1 MIRGLAR
8 KLAIA
13 TALLLIVLYA
23 LSTTWPD
30 PELWHSTGL
39 DEEFSRKKLDE
50 IQSFQDYQALEQ
62 RLFQQLQ
69 DEIYTHTPQGPD
81 HDFERY
87 SAGSTADPS
96 NREPNWNR
104 SFELSPEN
112 PAGGILL
119 LHGMSD
125 SPYSLRALAESFHA
139 QGYRVLGLRLPGHG
153 TAPSGLLRVKW
164 QDMAAATQLAAVH
177 LARQTGGKP
186 IHLVGYSTG
195 APLAL
200 YYTIAAE
207 KDVSLPV
214 PASLILLSPAIGV
227 SPAAGLAK
235 WNRRLS
241 YLPGLGHLAWLD
253 MLPEFD
259 PYKYNSFA
267 TNAGEQVHLLTRRV
281 AELVVKRAA
290 GNPPPLPPTLILKS
304 TVDATVSN
312 SAIVDRLL
320 THLSAGRHEFV
331 LFDINRRGANA
342 SLLVA
347 DPGPFTNQLLA
358 APDLPFTLS
367 VITNTNAE
375 SNTVIARHKPPFS
388 AAPDN
393 DIPLGTAWPPATL
406 SLSHIAL
413 PFPPD
418 DPLYGREHP
427 GNDREVFL
435 GHVAIQGE
443 RGLLRLSAD
452 WLIRLRNNPF
462 YDYLERR
469 VIDWVDINN

>member
-1 MIRGLAR
+1 MIRQLAR
-8 KLAIA
+8 KIAIA
-13 TALLLIVLYA
+13 LALLLLVLYA

-30 PELWHSTGL
+30 PELWHSTWL
-39 DEEFSRKKLDE
+39 DEEFSRDRLDDVR
-50 IQSFQDYQALEQ
+50 SFQDYQALEQ
-62 RLFQQLQ
+62 RLFRQLQ
-69 DEIYTHTPQGPD
+69 DEIYAHTPQGPD

-87 SAGSTADPS
+87 STGSTADPS

-104 SFELSPEN
+104 SFELSPAE
-112 PAGGILL
+112 PRGGILL

-125 SPYSLRALAESFHA
+125 SPYSLRALAESFHER
-139 QGYRVLGLRLPGHG
+139 GYRVLGLRLPGHG

-164 QDMAAATQLAAVH
+164 QDMAAATQLAATH
-177 LARQTGGKP
+177 LTRQIDDKP

-200 YYTIAAE
+200 NYALDAE
-207 KDVSLPV
+207 NESSLPV

-227 SPAAGLAK
+227 SPAAALAK

-259 PYKYNSFA
+259 PYKYNSFT

-281 AELVVKRAA
+281 AARIVERAA
-290 GNPPPLPPTLILKS
+290 GDPPPMPPILILKS

-312 SAIVDRLL
+312 SAVVDRLL
-320 THLSAGRHEFV
+320 THLTTGRHEYV

-347 DPGPFTNQLLA
+347 DPGPFTRKLLT

-367 VITNTNAE
+367 VITNANAE
-375 SNTVIARHKPPFS
+375 SHEVIARQKPPFTRT
-388 AAPDN
+388 PGN
-393 DIPLGTAWPPATL
+393 DIPLGSIPYCPA
-406 SLSHIAL
+406 
-413 PFPPD
+413 
-418 DPLYGREHP
+418 
-427 GNDREVFL
+427 V
-435 GHVAIQGE
+435 
-443 RGLLRLSAD
+443 SAGGSAV
-452 WLIRLRNNPF
+452 RA
-462 YDYLERR
+462 
-469 VIDWVDINN
+469 